1 MPQPDHLSLW
11 QYFPS
16 FFCCFTS
23 FPGYIS
29 AVEKIISWNEIF
41 VFFKVWLNESV
52 ICIPESSSK
61 TKFFEIA
68 SFYYRAF
75 MLQSHVSVI
84 EQYILNYLHLP
95 YSSYKFASLTSS
107 MSNIFCVDI
116 VTLLIQSYKCNNY
129 FLTITTWYNQILIP
143 IVIRHHYKHF
153 CILCIVVICHT
164 GWWIFLLGK
173 LHFRHTAAIYSIKYF

>member
-1 MPQPDHLSLW
+1 M
-11 QYFPS
+11 
-16 FFCCFTS
+16 
-23 FPGYIS
+23 
-29 AVEKIISWNEIF
+29 KILC
-41 VFFKVWLNESV
+41 FFKVWLNESV

-116 VTLLIQSYKCNNY
+116 VRLLIQS

-143 IVIRHHYKHF
+143 AIIKHHYKHF
-153 CILCIVVICHT
+153 CILCIIIICHT
-164 GWWIFLLGK
+164 DW
-173 LHFRHTAAIYSIKYF
+173 

>member
-1 MPQPDHLSLW
+1 M
-11 QYFPS
+11 
-16 FFCCFTS
+16 
-23 FPGYIS
+23 
-29 AVEKIISWNEIF
+29 KILC
-41 VFFKVWLNESV
+41 FFKVWLNESV

-116 VTLLIQSYKCNNY
+116 VRLLIQS

-143 IVIRHHYKHF
+143 TIIKHHYKHF
-153 CILCIVVICHT
+153 CILCIIIICHT
-164 GWWIFLLGK
+164 DWWIFLLGK
-173 LHFRHTAAIYSIKYF
+173 LHFRHTAGIYSIKYF